1 MLYKVLRVLI
11 ALCLISIGSGIVVT
25 VVSMIAGWE
34 DALFFGIAEITY
46 GLYGIVLC
54 GIAQAIA
61 SLANKLPNSVKTTV
75 KAKVK
80 TTKTTAKKHLKKR
93 KR

>member
-11 ALCLISIGSGIVVT
+11 ALCLISVGSGILVT
-25 VVSMIAGWE
+25 IISMLAGWE
-34 DALFFGIAEITY
+34 TSLFFGINEITY

-54 GIAQAIA
+54 AVVQGLA
-61 SLANKLPNSVKTTV
+61 SLFEKLPKSVQATVKTS
-75 KAKVK
+75 
-80 TTKTTAKKHLKKR
+80 AKKSFKKR

>member
-25 VVSMIAGWE
+25 IVSMIAGWE
-34 DALFFGIAEITY
+34 DALFFGVSEITY
-46 GLYGIVLC
+46 GLYGIVVC
-54 GIAQAIA
+54 GLVQAGA
-61 SLANKLPNSVKTTV
+61 SLTNKLPKSVKTTV
-75 KAKVK
+75 KA
-80 TTKTTAKKHLKKR
+80 TAKKHLKKR

>member
-11 ALCLISIGSGIVVT
+11 TLCLISVGSGFLVT
-25 VVSMIAGWE
+25 IVSMVAGWE

-54 GIAQAIA
+54 GLVQAIT
-61 SLANKLPNSVKTTV
+61 SLANKLPDSVKTTV
-75 KAKVK
+75 KTKVK
-80 TTKTTAKKHLKKR
+80 ITKTTAKKHLKKR

>member
-11 ALCLISIGSGIVVT
+11 TLCLISIGSGILVT

-34 DALFFGIAEITY
+34 DALFFGISEITY

-54 GIAQAIA
+54 GITQAIA

-80 TTKTTAKKHLKKR
+80 TTKITANKHLKKR